1 MYNKLTRAGIPLRP
15 GRKEQNTV
23 NEIEKALATMS
34 IDEKKELILFLDS
47 LISAQ
52 EIQEHQDDS
61 LELV

>member
-1 MYNKLTRAGIPLRP
+1 MNDL
-15 GRKEQNTV
+15 EN
-23 NEIEKALATMS
+23 ALATMS

-52 EIQEHQDDS
+52 EIQGHQDDS